1 MFKCMKLT
9 GNNFFYLTLK
19 KISISFNIITEYYK
33 INQFCI
39 NKIDHIKP
47 LEIISISLLIL
58 TKLLMI
64 IYNNERNILLI
75 NDEM

>member
-1 MFKCMKLT
+1 MFKCMKLI
-9 GNNFFYLTLK
+9 GKNFFYFTLK
-19 KISISFNIITEYYK
+19 EIAISFNVITEYHK

-47 LEIISISLLIL
+47 LEIISLSMLIL

-64 IYNNERNILLI
+64 IFHNEKNILLI